1 MTQKLKTFLTTKFS
15 EQIATSKGTNTH
27 LKMEHIVIDNV
38 AGEHGDKEIIEKI
51 KSKPELL
58 PYFVAA
64 AQREVPIA
72 GFIDGE
78 FVSKRIDRLLL
89 NHETKTIVFIDYKTD
104 TNKDQFIDEY
114 KKQLKGYEI
123 LLRSAYPEYAISGYI
138 LWLHDWTLTQIV

>member
-15 EQIATSKGTNTH
+15 EQIATSKGTNAH
-27 LKMEHIVIDNV
+27 LKMEHIVIDDV

-58 PYFVAA
+58 PYFVAT

-104 TNKDQFIDEY
+104 INKDQFIDEY

-123 LLRSAYPEYAISGYI
+123 LLHSAYPEYAMSGYI